1 MWKSEAVHLNRCAG
15 IWWTIGAP
23 RLDFLCQYKVWIF
36 RRFKQ
41 KTGSRVRFNEIL
53 VVSRPWAAC
62 LIFRRCIVSFGDRL
76 LGILVCW
83 THTPIQLRSESHVR
97 HVRSL
102 VYSVDGIF
110 DAEKDRL
117 FRLPQLRQIALLL
130 IERRGHFFRSGNV
143 TLTLETIFTGAEHA
157 LFCLR
162 VNLKF
167 LWGGH
172 VGPAVLLQSIFYLLD
187 KLLALSKKCVFGIFV
202 FQDTNWLVAVVQT
215 FLFSRRTKH
224 GELLGLDRKGFPR
237 GPSYVNLPLVL
248 LVRISREDFDWA
260 RSRLILGGNC
270 SIWVKGKTTGI
281 QVSNLESEH
290 LLGRINWHILVDFY
304 ALLIW
309 PYQGAQ
315 LALLSFRGFG
325 LRCRFIVPSW
335 GYWLGSIFLGLCS
348 SYKRR
353 LRRFML
359 DAWWRQI

>member
-1 MWKSEAVHLNRCAG
+1 VLALWWGRLRHVECRAVPHAETIYTALSRLEKLNASILLVLVFAVKLTSCHLLIWLYLMWKSEAIHLNRCAG
-15 IWWTIGAP
+15 IWWTIGAS

-130 IERRGHFFRSGNV
+130 IERWGHFFRSGNV
-143 TLTLETIFTGAEHA
+143 TLTLETILTGAEHA

-162 VNLKF
+162 VHLKF
-167 LWGGH
+167 LWWGH
-172 VGPAVLLQSIFYLLD
+172 VGPAVLL
-187 KLLALSKKCVFGIFV
+187 
-202 FQDTNWLVAVVQT
+202 
-215 FLFSRRTKH
+215 
-224 GELLGLDRKGFPR
+224 
-237 GPSYVNLPLVL
+237 
-248 LVRISREDFDWA
+248 
-260 RSRLILGGNC
+260 
-270 SIWVKGKTTGI
+270 
-281 QVSNLESEH
+281 
-290 LLGRINWHILVDFY
+290 
-304 ALLIW
+304 
-309 PYQGAQ
+309 
-315 LALLSFRGFG
+315 
-325 LRCRFIVPSW
+325 
-335 GYWLGSIFLGLCS
+335 
-348 SYKRR
+348 
-353 LRRFML
+353 
-359 DAWWRQI
+359 